1 MQAFMIAL
9 VVVVIHEGFGVSFKI
24 TRQEVVFEQD
34 AVFQGLMPALFLALG
49 LWILRRAARM
59 LYALC
64 FMLYAF
70 ALQPDRLR
78 RN

>member
-34 AVFQGLMPALFLALG
+34 AVFQGLMSALYFTLG
-49 LWILRRAARM
+49 FWMIGRTTRM
-59 LYALC
+59 LL
-64 FMLYAF
+64 AF
-70 ALQPDRLR
+70 VLQLFSQIA
-78 RN
+78 